1 MEVPA
6 SCRKAPHIIGMAW
19 GSMERCRVRVRV
31 RGRVS
36 VVLLGLLW
44 FSKFRVFY
52 ACRYLRRPRRRQAA

>member
-44 FSKFRVFY
+44 FSKFRV
-52 ACRYLRRPRRRQAA
+52 LRSHG